1 MTYEQLPRSEK
12 LALINLTATLTNLK
26 VIKIPTEQLDEEEI
40 VNFLEEK
47 AEYLFSKSNL
57 WKKP

>member
-1 MTYEQLPRSEK
+1 MNYEQLPRSEK
-12 LALINLTATLTNLK
+12 LALLNLAATLANLK
-26 VIKIPTEQLDEEEI
+26 LFKIPTEQFDEEEI
-40 VNFLEEK
+40 VDFLEEK